1 MVTFVNGR
9 PHKNHYRKF
18 KIRVKAT
25 PDDFAMMAEA
35 VERRYGSSLS
45 RKLPLP
51 DLILIDGGKGQ
62 LSTVLEVFERINL
75 KGPAVAALAK
85 RLDEVFLPGTP
96 DPQNIPKTS
105 SGLKLLQQIRDEAHR
120 FAVTYHRTL
129 RKKRTLHSELDNIE
143 GIGDV
148 RRKALVKYFGSVSAI
163 RDAQVDEI
171 AMVPGINAAVA
182 NKIWEHFH
190 AVPVE

>member
-1 MVTFVNGR
+1 
-9 PHKNHYRKF
+9 
-18 KIRVKAT
+18 
-25 PDDFAMMAEA
+25 
-35 VERRYGSSLS
+35 
-45 RKLPLP
+45 
-51 DLILIDGGKGQ
+51 
-62 LSTVLEVFERINL
+62 
-75 KGPAVAALAK
+75 
-85 RLDEVFLPGTP
+85 
-96 DPQNIPKTS
+96 
-105 SGLKLLQQIRDEAHR
+105 LKLLQQIRDEAHR